1 MNLENDIFELDYKKP
16 SKVKSF
22 LYSVTVHFLLILF
35 FTTLSSYQIPSVWV
49 SKNSNHLQ
57 SLIKLQIGTI
67 ASSSYSISS
76 NTIDNQINNLVVKF
90 YEARDYKSAWIE
102 NIKPGTNFYTYLNLL
117 DSAKYYGFPFDYF
130 GKEYINN
137 LNNKLITNKQASELV
152 NTLLNIELAT
162 TYSAFKYLIFLN
174 RGIIK
179 NDTTTS
185 FISYLNSLPQLLN
198 NTISR
203 LDLRSEF
210 LSVQPDLV
218 HHHNILN
225 SLEFFIDLHY
235 SIKYTTPAFI
245 DDKLLARSLF
255 YTGIT
260 DTINFNTTNDKS
272 EALYKLQDM
281 YGLQHDSILNRET
294 HTVLVSLLKDKYYLA
309 CLNLNRLRKLNHTG
323 ENYLFVNIPEFK
335 LHVVESGHVKE
346 IFNVIVGTTK
356 TPTPTLT
363 SSIEKVIAN
372 PYWTVPKSISY
383 GMIPKIRRDSTYL
396 KRNGFFIINNH
407 EEFVDAS
414 TIDWNQADPLGKK
427 YWIRQINSS
436 KNALGQVKFLF
447 PNEHSVYLHDT
458 PSKSLFKNK
467 NRTYSHGCV
476 RLENPDKLA
485 QYISDKYYSDQNV
498 NIGNIIS
505 NKERYEINLSEK
517 VNIHIQYIT
526 CSGDE
531 NANMVFY
538 QDVYNLDKK
547 EIKEVFPEQT
557 EI

>member
-1 MNLENDIFELDYKKP
+1 MNLTDEILELEYKKP
-16 SKVKSF
+16 KGIKTF
-22 LYSVTVHFLLILF
+22 LYSFMVYFLLILF
-35 FTTLSSYQIPSVWV
+35 FTTLSSYQNPRIWI
-49 SKNSNHLQ
+49 SKNSEHLQ
-57 SLIKLQIGTI
+57 SLIELQISTLV
-67 ASSSYSISS
+67 
-76 NTIDNQINNLVVKF
+76 NTNYADSTNNLNNQINNLVIKF
-90 YEARDYKSAWIE
+90 YESRNFETAWIE
-102 NIKPGTNFYTYLNLL
+102 NIEPNNNFHSFFNLL

-130 GKEYINN
+130 GKEHIKS
-137 LNNKLITNKQASELV
+137 LNENLITNKKSTELI

-174 RGIIK
+174 RGIVS
-179 NDTTTS
+179 NDTTENFTS
-185 FISYLNSLPQLLN
+185 YIKSLPEFLN
-198 NTISR
+198 NSINWSNV
-203 LDLRSEF
+203 RSEF

-225 SLEFFIDLHY
+225 SLEYFIDLHY

-245 DDKLLARSLF
+245 DDKLLAKSLF

-260 DTINFNTTNDKS
+260 DTIVFNATNNKS

-281 YGLQHDSILNRET
+281 YGLRHDSIMNVET

-335 LHVVESGHVKE
+335 LHVVEANQVKE

-383 GMIPKIRRDSTYL
+383 GMIPKIRRDSSYL

-414 TIDWNQADPLGKK
+414 TIDWSKPDPLGNK

-436 KNALGQVKFLF
+436 RNALGQVKFIF
-447 PNEHSVYLHDT
+447 PNDYSVYLHDT
-458 PSKSLFKNK
+458 PSKRLFKNK

-485 QYISDKYYSDQNV
+485 QYISDKFYSNQN
-498 NIGNIIS
+498 IDIQNIIS

-538 QDVYNLDKK
+538 KDVYDLDQQ